1 MQKFFE
7 KMGKSKKKRWEKSYA
22 SKTVPSK
29 NPIFEKKSEKKQ
41 ALQKLYPQK
50 DDKKKMRQKSYPQ
63 KTQKKIIFKKNFF
76 KKIF

>member
-63 KTQKKIIFKKNFF
+63 KTQKK
-76 KKIF
+76 

>member
-1 MQKFFE
+1 
-7 KMGKSKKKRWEKSYA
+7 MGKSKKKRWEKSYA

-29 NPIFEKKSEKKQ
+29 NPIFKKKSEKKQ

-63 KTQKKIIFKKNFF
+63 KTQKK
-76 KKIF
+76 

>member
-50 DDKKKMRQKSYPQ
+50 DDKKKDASKKLPS
-63 KTQKKIIFKKNFF
+63 KNSKKIIFKKNFF
-76 KKIF
+76 